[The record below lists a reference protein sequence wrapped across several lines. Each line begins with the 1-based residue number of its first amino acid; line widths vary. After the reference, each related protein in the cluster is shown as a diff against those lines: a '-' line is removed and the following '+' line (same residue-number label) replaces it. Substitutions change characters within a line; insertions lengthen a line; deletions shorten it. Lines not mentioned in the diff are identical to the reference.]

1 MKRKGIEKMTR
12 ELFEIMASD
21 YLNENG
27 LDDIITD
34 GEPCFDTDFEGY
46 VQYCH
51 DSKADYVLI
60 DQNGDIEMRYIG
72 AR

>member
-1 MKRKGIEKMTR
+1 MNKESFGVMV
-12 ELFEIMASD
+12 SD
-21 YLNENG
+21 YLNENVF
-27 LDDIITD
+27 DDIITD

-51 DSKADYVLI
+51 DSKADYALI
-60 DQNGDIEMRYIG
+60 DQDGDIEMRYIG

>member
-1 MKRKGIEKMTR
+1 MTK
-12 ELFEIMASD
+12 ELFEIMVSD

-27 LDDIITD
+27 FDDIITD
-34 GEPCFDTDFEGY
+34 GEACFDTDFEGY

-51 DSKADYVLI
+51 DSKADYALI

>member
-1 MKRKGIEKMTR
+1 MNK
-12 ELFEIMASD
+12 ELFEIMVSD

-34 GEPCFDTDFEGY
+34 GEACFDIDFGGY

-60 DQNGDIEMRYIG
+60 DQDGDIEMRYIG
-72 AR
+72 TR